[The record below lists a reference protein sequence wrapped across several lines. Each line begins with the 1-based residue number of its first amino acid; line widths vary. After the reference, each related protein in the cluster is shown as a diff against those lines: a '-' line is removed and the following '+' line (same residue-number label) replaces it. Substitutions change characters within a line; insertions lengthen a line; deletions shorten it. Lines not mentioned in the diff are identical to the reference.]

1 MKKISIYC
9 FILISLGFIGCT
21 SKTHEKTIE
30 DFDIREMSLQVDTL
44 YSRMTQAERVAQL
57 YGIRPK
63 EIMEDG
69 KLSLEKCKEKIPD
82 GIGHICQYAC
92 ALDMEPNELRDFVR
106 DLQNYLIHETPSGIP
121 AIFHEEAITG
131 LAAKGATVYPQQLGI
146 ACTWNPELAT
156 VKTEQT
162 AEVMRS
168 VGATLALSPMVDL
181 IRTAHWPR
189 IEESYGEDGYLSA
202 AMGVAFVEG
211 LQKKGL
217 KNGVAAC
224 TKHFLGYGGGSSLS
238 WKEIYEE
245 VLLPHEAMIR
255 QAGCKVLMTS
265 YGRFRSE
272 QAVSSDTLLNKI
284 LRGYLGFDGVV
295 VSDYG
300 AVGYASQKGNPDI
313 LKQRAVEALTAGN
326 DIELPSNNCY
336 KYLPE
341 LIEDSL
347 VNEKYF
353 EIAVKRAL
361 MLKAR
366 LGVLS
371 TDRKLYAT
379 GNLDLDCPEYRKTS
393 YNLACQS
400 IVLLKNNNVLP
411 LSGKYRKIA
420 LVGPNAN
427 TYWCMLGDY
436 TYQSM
441 QAFWWGGKIDPD
453 SPKIVSVYDAFKHK
467 ANGRFTVDYERG
479 CDWSAKNET
488 SIIREGD
495 PRTERLNMMLMESS
509 DSTNWQAAINVASE
523 SDVIIAALGENP
535 TLCGEAR
542 QRKGICLPG
551 DQEQFLKELIATG
564 KPVVLVMFGGRPQVI
579 DEVEAGCSAILQA
592 WYPGEEGG
600 NAVVD
605 ILLGNVN
612 PSGKLPFSFP
622 VKIEDNAAHAFNA
635 YPGDGETVEYKE
647 GIFVG
652 YRWFEKEKIKPLFA
666 FGHGL
671 SYTSFDYGKITLDK
685 NCLLYTSDAADE
697 L

>member
-1 MKKISIYC
+1 
-9 FILISLGFIGCT
+9 
-21 SKTHEKTIE
+21 
-30 DFDIREMSLQVDTL
+30 MSLQVDTL

-284 LRGYLGFDGVV
+284 LRGYLGFDGNIDTCIAIRTVV
-295 VSDYG
+295 FKDGKGYVQAG
-300 AVGYASQKGNPDI
+300 AGIVNDSVPEKEFMETKNKA
-313 LKQRAVEALTAGN
+313 LAV
-326 DIELPSNNCY
+326 
-336 KYLPE
+336 
-341 LIEDSL
+341 
-347 VNEKYF
+347 VN
-353 EIAVKRAL
+353 AVKEA
-361 MLKAR
+361 AR
-366 LGVLS
+366 L
-371 TDRKLYAT
+371 
-379 GNLDLDCPEYRKTS
+379 
-393 YNLACQS
+393 
-400 IVLLKNNNVLP
+400 
-411 LSGKYRKIA
+411 
-420 LVGPNAN
+420 
-427 TYWCMLGDY
+427 
-436 TYQSM
+436 
-441 QAFWWGGKIDPD
+441 
-453 SPKIVSVYDAFKHK
+453 
-467 ANGRFTVDYERG
+467 
-479 CDWSAKNET
+479 
-488 SIIREGD
+488 
-495 PRTERLNMMLMESS
+495 
-509 DSTNWQAAINVASE
+509 
-523 SDVIIAALGENP
+523 
-535 TLCGEAR
+535 
-542 QRKGICLPG
+542 
-551 DQEQFLKELIATG
+551 
-564 KPVVLVMFGGRPQVI
+564 
-579 DEVEAGCSAILQA
+579 
-592 WYPGEEGG
+592 
-600 NAVVD
+600 
-605 ILLGNVN
+605 
-612 PSGKLPFSFP
+612 
-622 VKIEDNAAHAFNA
+622 
-635 YPGDGETVEYKE
+635 
-647 GIFVG
+647 
-652 YRWFEKEKIKPLFA
+652 
-666 FGHGL
+666 
-671 SYTSFDYGKITLDK
+671 
-685 NCLLYTSDAADE
+685 
-697 L
+697 

>member
-69 KLSLEKCKEKIPD
+69 KLSLEKCREKIPD

-341 LIEDSL
+341 LIGDSL

-366 LGVLS
+366 LGLLT

-393 YNLACQS
+393 YDLACQS

-467 ANGRFTVDYERG
+467 ANGRFSVDYERG
-479 CDWSAKNET
+479 CDWSA
-488 SIIREGD
+488 
-495 PRTERLNMMLMESS
+495 
-509 DSTNWQAAINVASE
+509 
-523 SDVIIAALGENP
+523 
-535 TLCGEAR
+535 
-542 QRKGICLPG
+542 
-551 DQEQFLKELIATG
+551 
-564 KPVVLVMFGGRPQVI
+564 
-579 DEVEAGCSAILQA
+579 
-592 WYPGEEGG
+592 
-600 NAVVD
+600 
-605 ILLGNVN
+605 
-612 PSGKLPFSFP
+612 
-622 VKIEDNAAHAFNA
+622 
-635 YPGDGETVEYKE
+635 
-647 GIFVG
+647 
-652 YRWFEKEKIKPLFA
+652 
-666 FGHGL
+666 
-671 SYTSFDYGKITLDK
+671 
-685 NCLLYTSDAADE
+685 
-697 L
+697 

>member
-69 KLSLEKCKEKIPD
+69 KLLLEKCREKIPD

-181 IRTAHWPR
+181 IRTDHWPR
-189 IEESYGEDGYLSA
+189 IEASYGEDGYLSA

-326 DIELPSNNCY
+326 DI
-336 KYLPE
+336 
-341 LIEDSL
+341 
-347 VNEKYF
+347 
-353 EIAVKRAL
+353 
-361 MLKAR
+361 
-366 LGVLS
+366 
-371 TDRKLYAT
+371 
-379 GNLDLDCPEYRKTS
+379 
-393 YNLACQS
+393 
-400 IVLLKNNNVLP
+400 
-411 LSGKYRKIA
+411 
-420 LVGPNAN
+420 
-427 TYWCMLGDY
+427 
-436 TYQSM
+436 
-441 QAFWWGGKIDPD
+441 
-453 SPKIVSVYDAFKHK
+453 
-467 ANGRFTVDYERG
+467 
-479 CDWSAKNET
+479 
-488 SIIREGD
+488 
-495 PRTERLNMMLMESS
+495 
-509 DSTNWQAAINVASE
+509 
-523 SDVIIAALGENP
+523 
-535 TLCGEAR
+535 
-542 QRKGICLPG
+542 
-551 DQEQFLKELIATG
+551 
-564 KPVVLVMFGGRPQVI
+564 
-579 DEVEAGCSAILQA
+579 
-592 WYPGEEGG
+592 
-600 NAVVD
+600 
-605 ILLGNVN
+605 
-612 PSGKLPFSFP
+612 
-622 VKIEDNAAHAFNA
+622 
-635 YPGDGETVEYKE
+635 
-647 GIFVG
+647 
-652 YRWFEKEKIKPLFA
+652 
-666 FGHGL
+666 
-671 SYTSFDYGKITLDK
+671 
-685 NCLLYTSDAADE
+685 
-697 L
+697 